1 MADLVP
7 ITVALYGFLEEQ
19 EAIMQAAFANAD
31 QWSTPWKL
39 SSTIENA
46 RVIIVDLAFEDDYD
60 NIEKL
65 TRDLPKAEIVALSS
79 KKPPQAKWH
88 LARQPSGKVS
98 IVGFSQ
104 LVLKISHSL
113 KRNLTEIPQPQS
125 ETTTP
130 VEEPA
135 MIMVIEPTSIADEE
149 DFEQESGDFMP
160 FFNTLD
166 SLLDSKPN
174 EKRKRFNE
182 S

>member
-1 MADLVP
+1 MADLGP
-7 ITVALYGFLEEQ
+7 ITVALYGFLEEP

-39 SSTIENA
+39 TNAIENA
-46 RVIIVDLAFEDDYD
+46 RVIIVDLAFEDDYED
-60 NIEKL
+60 IEKL
-65 TRDLPKAEIVALSS
+65 KRDLPKAEIVALSS

-88 LARQPSGKVS
+88 LARQPGGKVS

-104 LVLKISHSL
+104 LVLKISHTL
-113 KRNLTEIPQPQS
+113 KKNLAEIPQP
-125 ETTTP
+125 EAIAP
-130 VEEPA
+130 VAESAVITAVEPDL
-135 MIMVIEPTSIADEE
+135 IPDE
-149 DFEQESGDFMP
+149 DDLEQESSDFMP

>member
-1 MADLVP
+1 MANLVP

-19 EAIMQAAFANAD
+19 EAIMQSAFANAD
-31 QWSTPWKL
+31 QWSPPWKL
-39 SSTIENA
+39 SKTIEDA
-46 RVIIVDLAFEDDYD
+46 RVIIVDLAFEDDYED
-60 NIEKL
+60 IEKL
-65 TRDLPKAEIVALSS
+65 KRDLPKAEIVALSS

-113 KRNLTEIPQPQS
+113 KRNPTEIPQSQP
-125 ETTTP
+125 ETTTRA
-130 VEEPA
+130 EETA
-135 MIMVIEPTSIADEE
+135 MITAIEPNSIVDEE
-149 DFEQESGDFMP
+149 DFEQESSDFMP

>member
-1 MADLVP
+1 MANLVP

-19 EAIMQAAFANAD
+19 EAIMQSAFANAD
-31 QWSTPWKL
+31 QWSPPWEL
-39 SSTIENA
+39 SKTIEDA
-46 RVIIVDLAFEDDYD
+46 RVIIVDLAFEDDYED
-60 NIEKL
+60 IEKL
-65 TRDLPKAEIVALSS
+65 KRDLPKAEVVALSS

-88 LARQPSGKVS
+88 LVRQPSGKVS

-113 KRNLTEIPQPQS
+113 KRNLTEIPQSQP
-125 ETTTP
+125 ETTTR
-130 VEEPA
+130 VEETT
-135 MIMVIEPTSIADEE
+135 MITAIEPTSIVGEE
-149 DFEQESGDFMP
+149 DFEQESSDFMP

>member
-19 EAIMQAAFANAD
+19 EAIMQSAFANAD

-39 SSTIENA
+39 STTIEDA
-46 RVIIVDLAFEDDYD
+46 RVIIVDLAFEDDYED
-60 NIEKL
+60 IEKL
-65 TRDLPKAEIVALSS
+65 KRDLPKAEIVALSS
-79 KKPPQAKWH
+79 KKPPHAKWH
-88 LARQPSGKVS
+88 LTRQPSGKVS

-113 KRNLTEIPQPQS
+113 KKNITETPHPQP
-125 ETTTP
+125 EAITP
-130 VEEPA
+130 VAESAVIAVAEPA
-135 MIMVIEPTSIADEE
+135 SIPDE
-149 DFEQESGDFMP
+149 DGFEQESSDFMA